1 MLVRSSWFVDMLVLD
16 LRVRLVVRN
25 VFSVKGIRVIKRAR
39 IIVIFV
45 M

>member
-1 MLVRSSWFVDMLVLD
+1 MLVLD
-16 LRVRLVVRN
+16 LRVRLVVPN
-25 VFSVKGIRVIKRAR
+25 VFSVKGIRVIKREK